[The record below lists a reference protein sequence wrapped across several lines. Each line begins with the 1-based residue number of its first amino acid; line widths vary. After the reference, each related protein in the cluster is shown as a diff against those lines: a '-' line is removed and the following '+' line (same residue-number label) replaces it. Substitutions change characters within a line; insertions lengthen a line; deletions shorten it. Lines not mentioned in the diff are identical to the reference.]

1 MILGLAWAGCGG
13 DAFSPSFIDY
23 LDPSGQVAT
32 LDNAPGH
39 LVMSF
44 INNAEVDETLLS
56 YLESA
61 EGGGLVLT
69 DEEKRNLRPR
79 LRFRLQ
85 VTFGDG
91 QQAVVEFVDGSTKL
105 VQPTFDSSAE
115 PDLNEN
121 DLDNFVVKCDVIRV
135 EIIEPVEVFVPVEL
149 TTFQFVE
156 PTGTEQGFFRPLAL
170 IPPQFQPLL
179 PDEVDADGNTTLRRN
194 VGIRDRAGPV
204 DNPRCGAVIGVIV
217 DGDLSVPF
225 RGPIPGFDVA
235 DLESAASVGGRY
247 EFRITVQ

>member
-105 VQPTFDSSAE
+105 V
-115 PDLNEN
+115 
-121 DLDNFVVKCDVIRV
+121 R
-135 EIIEPVEVFVPVEL
+135 
-149 TTFQFVE
+149 
-156 PTGTEQGFFRPLAL
+156 
-170 IPPQFQPLL
+170 LL
-179 PDEVDADGNTTLRRN
+179 R
-194 VGIRDRAGPV
+194 
-204 DNPRCGAVIGVIV
+204 
-217 DGDLSVPF
+217 
-225 RGPIPGFDVA
+225 
-235 DLESAASVGGRY
+235 
-247 EFRITVQ
+247 